1 MSRSRPTQGC
11 ADCRRTPRLAGRLG
25 IGRRAQEIRRRFCGR
40 TARLPCTYPGAM
52 RLSWRRLPRRHAS
65 RAANPVGGFGRVR
78 FLVLVLPRVIP
89 HSGESPA
96 HRQHANSRGWHQSRS
111 AAHGN
116 VKFVSTTFR
125 FLIVVEYRTFSR
137 LRGSI
142 HILTG
147 GRGPRPQQG
156 KGEPMLFC
164 IAALSVM
171 NSCRLIA
178 SPKAKDRAFPSPI

>member
-1 MSRSRPTQGC
+1 MH
-11 ADCRRTPRLAGRLG
+11 RRKPGGDLDRAEGVAAVAAAASTPPSGR
-25 IGRRAQEIRRRFCGR
+25 IRRQDFAAE
-40 TARLPCTYPGAM
+40 ARLPCTYPGAM
-52 RLSWRRLPRRHAS
+52 PAVVARRLPRRQQAGRKARS
-65 RAANPVGGFGRVR
+65 AGLGRVR
-78 FLVLVLPRVIP
+78 FLLLVLPRVIP

-125 FLIVVEYRTFSR
+125 FLIVLEYRTFSR

-147 GRGPRPQQG
+147 GRVPRMNRAGSCYLGLIAISTAASGPR
-156 KGEPMLFC
+156 L
-164 IAALSVM
+164 LRS
-171 NSCRLIA
+171 
-178 SPKAKDRAFPSPI
+178 